1 MDCARYKVKIVPSL
15 MLRWN
20 QAIFCAELG
29 PMLGLGQVLC
39 SDWAIFN
46 FEIGP
51 GVSGSRPNIIFEPG
65 PMWVLGQVQCPDWAR
80 FEMGIGPSFHGSR
93 PNVGIGPGSM
103 WGLGQDQCGD
113 GARPN
118 VDIELAYFW

>member
-1 MDCARYKVKIVPSL
+1 MKIVPSL

-20 QAIFCAELG
+20 KAKFWAELG

-51 GVSGSRPNIIFEPG
+51 GLSGSRPNIMFEHG
-65 PMWVLGQVQCPDWAR
+65 PLWVLAQVKCLDYVR
-80 FEMGIGPSFHGSR
+80 LKLGIGPSFHGS
-93 PNVGIGPGSM
+93 M
-103 WGLGQDQCGD
+103 
-113 GARPN
+113 
-118 VDIELAYFW
+118 